1 MWLRLL
7 IWAATCAV
15 ASSAAAQLTADDVR
29 KVITQAASRAERI
42 APNSVIAVTDREGYV
57 LGVWMVR
64 GGEPGPFELS
74 AAVGRAGTAAYLSSN
89 ANAFTSRTAGYI
101 IQQHFPPGVRN
112 RPPGPLVG
120 VGFSNLPFTD
130 VNRFKRA
137 DFNPAEFNFAALPP
151 DKSPGTLGSPIAATS
166 LNGIPGGMP
175 LYKNGILV
183 GGVGVAGTPIEFDS
197 NSVGRSR
204 SGIEFPPTTFI
215 EGPTKNEDIALSG
228 QRGFRP
234 NPEIEGSNV
243 FIDGIAIPYERSGT
257 DLPRTLVLNGNA
269 AADFPI
275 IAAPPPFPYPIV
287 TLGGVT
293 GQIRQRIRA
302 DPLPGTIE
310 GQPRLTQEEVEAIIA
325 DAADRVRTTRAGIR
339 LPVGT
344 RMEVFITVVNNPNAP
359 GVGPSVLGAFRTG
372 DATLFSWDVA
382 VQKGRTAVG
391 FSDRTRAFS
400 SRTVGFIAQSNY
412 PPGIDDEGPGPLN
425 GRQEVASGFRGDR
438 LPLLVPDTG
447 PTAALVPPFIP
458 PFPQFPNG
466 ITIFPGGFPLYRN
479 GVLVGAIGI
488 SGDGIDQDDI
498 VGASGTERFPAP
510 FEIRADRFGMEGT
523 RFPYAKFPRD
533 PEGFDRITPFII
545 PGVFPFTFDAA
556 RLANI
561 SMRLHV
567 GEGEKLMVGGFIIEG
582 TEPKRV
588 VLRALGPSLAQA
600 GVSNVLADP
609 LLELKDAAGSDI
621 AQSAGWRETQQDELL
636 AIGLAPNDDAESA
649 LVQTLAPGVYT
660 AGVTAQDGGTGVGLL
675 EIYDIDAAAKSRLV
689 NISSRGFVGDADDV
703 MIGGFIVG
711 GSTGWTRLMVRGV
724 GPSLAAAAIAQ
735 PLTNPSLAVRD
746 HNGELV
752 AANDDWRDAQA
763 EEIEASTLAPGADAE
778 AASILSLAP
787 GAYTTT
793 LQGDGSDTGVGVLEV
808 YRLPSPSF

>member
-1 MWLRLL
+1 MLSRLICVATAL
-7 IWAATCAV
+7 CAA
-15 ASSAAAQLTADDVR
+15 ASSAVAQLTADDVR
-29 KVITQAASRAERI
+29 QIITQAASRAEQI

-89 ANAFTSRTAGYI
+89 DHAFTTRTAGFI

-120 VGFSNLPFTD
+120 VGLSNLPFTD

-137 DFNPAEFNFAALPP
+137 DFNPADFNFGALPP

-166 LNGIPGGMP
+166 LNGIPGGVP
-175 LYKNGILV
+175 LYKNNILV
-183 GGVGVAGTPIEFDS
+183 GGVGVAGTPIEFDDDF
-197 NSVGRSR
+197 VGRSA

-234 NPEIEGSNV
+234 RPEIEGSNV

-257 DLPRTLVLNGNA
+257 NLPRTLVLNGNA

-275 IAAPPPFPYPIV
+275 IDAPPPFPYPIA
-287 TLGGVT
+287 TFSGVQ
-293 GQIRQRIRA
+293 GQIRQQIRG
-302 DPLPGTIE
+302 DPLPGTINGE
-310 GQPRLTQEEVEAIIA
+310 ARLTQEEVEAIIA

-339 LPVGT
+339 LPPGT

-372 DATLFSWDVA
+372 DATIFSWDVA

-391 FSDRTRAFS
+391 FSDNTRAFS

-425 GRQEVASGFRGDR
+425 GRQEVASGFRADR
-438 LPLLVPDTG
+438 LPLLFPQTD
-447 PTAALVPPFIP
+447 PPAALLPPFTP
-458 PFPQFPNG
+458 PFPEFPNG

-479 GVLVGAIGI
+479 GVLIGAIGI

-498 VGASGTERFPAP
+498 VGASGTERFLAP
-510 FEIRADRFGMEGT
+510 YQIRGDRFGLEGT

-533 PEGFDRITPFII
+533 PEGFDRITPFVI
-545 PGVFPFTFDAA
+545 PGVFPFSFEAA
-556 RLANI
+556 KLANI
-561 SMRLHV
+561 SMRLTV
-567 GEGEKLMVGGFIIEG
+567 GDGEKLMVGGFIIEG

-588 VLRALGPSLAQA
+588 VVRALGPSLQNA
-600 GVSNVLADP
+600 GVINALSDP
-609 LLELKDAAGSDI
+609 LLELKDSSGTDVARNAS
-621 AQSAGWRETQQDELL
+621 WRESQQDELL
-636 AIGLAPNDDAESA
+636 AIGLAPNEENEAA

-660 AGVTAQDGGTGVGLL
+660 AGVTAQNGAGGVGLL
-675 EIYDIDAAAKSRLV
+675 EIYDVDSAAKSHLV
-689 NISSRGFVGDADDV
+689 NISSRGYVGEADDV

-711 GSTGWTRLMVRGV
+711 GSTGFTRLMVRGV
-724 GPSLAAAAIAQ
+724 GPSLADAAIAE
-735 PLTNPSLAVRD
+735 PLANPALAVRD
-746 HNGELV
+746 SNGELV
-752 AANDDWRDAQA
+752 AANDDWRADQA
-763 EEIEASTLAPGADAE
+763 TEIEATALAPSADAE

-793 LQGDGSDTGVGVLEV
+793 LQDNGGAVGVGVLEV
-808 YRLPSPSF
+808 YRLP